1 MAAWHSGRSYPRY
14 ESTCP
19 SLPSETTLLSSIP
32 LHEPP
37 TAYIPRMPPGKN
49 IDTLLTQLR
58 SGLWRLHYQLSPEGR
73 TRFFKEFLP
82 VLHDTKTEVL
92 GARDPHAWYLVYLGT
107 KIESREKG
115 YARKVVEYVTSMAD
129 REGRACYL
137 ESSNEINPVI
147 YRKLGF
153 VGVRRVGLCRAKG
166 RVELEVM
173 IREPVRE
180 GEVD

>member
-1 MAAWHSGRSYPRY
+1 M
-14 ESTCP
+14 
-19 SLPSETTLLSSIP
+19 
-32 LHEPP
+32 
-37 TAYIPRMPPGKN
+37 
-49 IDTLLTQLR
+49 
-58 SGLWRLHYQLSPEGR
+58 
-73 TRFFKEFLP
+73 
-82 VLHDTKTEVL
+82 
-92 GARDPHAWYLVYLGT
+92 YLGT

-153 VGVRRVGLCRAKG
+153 VGVRRVGLCRGKG